1 MDWIYIY
8 INTVCIYIYIS
19 IDRLDTRLFSLHFWW
34 LNKQLSL
41 QVADAK
47 VSELD
52 GFQDAFHTDEA
63 NQDFVGNVGPHG
75 FLMIFDCFDLLIYM
89 FGV

>member
-1 MDWIYIY
+1 
-8 INTVCIYIYIS
+8 
-19 IDRLDTRLFSLHFWW
+19 
-34 LNKQLSL
+34 
-41 QVADAK
+41 VADAK